1 MPHEQPL
8 GSDTCPLGGPMQKV
22 AVVDDCPQVRKLIRA
37 RLKEEHVELL
47 FAEGGAAGL
56 ELVRRTLPDLVL
68 LDVDMPDVN
77 GMEVIR
83 QLKSDP
89 ATHHIPVIFLTGDS
103 TPEAKVAGFD
113 LGAVDYVTKPFEPA
127 ELRARVR
134 ASLRT
139 KYLMDLLAQRA
150 MLDGLTGLW
159 NRAYFNDRLAKM
171 VKLSQRHFGRPG
183 SSDAAASGPE
193 SASRP
198 DALGEPTGGG
208 GMSLILFDVD
218 HFKKLNDTHG
228 HPFGDEVLRSVA
240 RTALAR
246 CRASDVVCRYGGEE
260 FAVLCPETDGVG
272 AGRLAEDLRL
282 AVKSME
288 LRHGGSAV
296 QVTASFGVMQ
306 HDGRMSADELLSR
319 TDAAL
324 YAAKRGGR
332 DRVEMGSASD
342 ALPAR
347 TEGEKAGEQAAA

>member
-1 MPHEQPL
+1 MPPDQPVMP
-8 GSDTCPLGGPMQKV
+8 DTCPLGGPMQKV

-37 RLKEEHVELL
+37 RLKEERVELL

-89 ATHHIPVIFLTGDS
+89 ATHHIPVIFLTGES

-171 VKLSQRHFGRPG
+171 VKLSQRHHRAPGSPSATPG
-183 SSDAAASGPE
+183 SSDVGG
-193 SASRP
+193 
-198 DALGEPTGGG
+198 DATGGG

-240 RTALAR
+240 RTALTR
-246 CRASDVVCRYGGEE
+246 CRGSDVVCRYGGEE

-272 AGRLAEDLRL
+272 ARRLAEDLRQ

-306 HDGRMSADELLSR
+306 HDGQMSADELLSR

-332 DRVEMGSASD
+332 DRVEMGLTGVAARPDGD
-342 ALPAR
+342 AA
-347 TEGEKAGEQAAA
+347 GEKAVA